1 MPCLRKNRISLFCKC
16 LVMLGFALLSV
27 NQALPFDSMIAFT
40 SNRDNLGGNP
50 DIFIM
55 MADGTKPR
63 NLTNN
68 LASSDLHPNWS
79 PDGRR
84 IAFESHRE
92 DGSNVYVIGADGKN
106 LVQLTKAAESDG
118 HPSWSPDG
126 LKIAFTSRRN
136 GNFTGPFFLL
146 DLEIFVMDAHGENVV
161 RLTRSVESD
170 ADPSWSPDGTK
181 IAFESQRDFDYEIYV
196 MDADGENVVRLT
208 QSPGWD
214 SDPSWS
220 PDGKNI
226 AFRSVRDRD
235 YEICIM
241 DADGG
246 NVVRLTQSPGW
257 DGEPSWSPD
266 GTKIAF
272 ASSRDGNSEIYVMN
286 ADGENQIN
294 LTHNA
299 ASDSKPAWS
308 HVPLAVNS
316 RARLLTLW
324 AKTKTT
330 Q

>member
-1 MPCLRKNRISLFCKC
+1 MPCLRKNRISLFRKC
-16 LVMLGFALLSV
+16 FVMLGFALLSV

-40 SNRDNLGGNP
+40 SNRDSLGGNP

-68 LASSDLHPNWS
+68 LASRDLHPNWS

-92 DGSNVYVIGADGKN
+92 DASDVYVIGADGKN

-146 DLEIFVMDAHGENVV
+146 DLEIFVMDALGENVV
-161 RLTRSVESD
+161 RLTRSAESD

-196 MDADGENVVRLT
+196 MDAAG
-208 QSPGWD
+208 Q
-214 SDPSWS
+214 
-220 PDGKNI
+220 K
-226 AFRSVRDRD
+226 
-235 YEICIM
+235 
-241 DADGG
+241 
-246 NVVRLTQSPGW
+246 VVRLTQSPGW

-286 ADGENQIN
+286 ADGGNQIN
-294 LTHNA
+294 LTNNA

-308 HVPLAVNS
+308 PGQLAAS
-316 RARLLTLW
+316 PKARLITLW
-324 AKTKTT
+324 AQTKIT